1 MPGAELCETQ
11 RLVAEGGMGREAA
24 HHAGDREQPEVFGDE
39 EGLRGTAATDE
50 KDAEHGARGTDLLC
64 RMQKP

>member
-1 MPGAELCETQ
+1 
-11 RLVAEGGMGREAA
+11 MGREAA

-50 KDAEHGARGTDLLC
+50 KDVEHGARGTDLLC